1 MSAYGMLV
9 MSDMMNATAPITGG
23 SIAPPLDEVASIAA
37 ARAGGTP
44 CRIMIG
50 MVSGPVVATSAVG
63 APATEPYRPLGVTD
77 AFAAPPRIRPV
88 IELATSKNNCP
99 PPALL

>member
-1 MSAYGMLV
+1 MSA
-9 MSDMMNATAPITGG
+9 MMKATAPITGG
-23 SIAPPLDEVASIAA
+23 SMAPPLEDVASIAA

-63 APATEPYRPLGVTD
+63 LPDTEP
-77 AFAAPPRIRPV
+77 
-88 IELATSKNNCP
+88 
-99 PPALL
+99 